1 MTLLVYGW
9 SNRIKELKISKE
21 EMEEDSKKVPTQ
33 SRVAMKGG
41 QDNQKP
47 YHHRGKPAV
56 LKKKR
61 SGK

>member
-1 MTLLVYGW
+1 MGGLT
-9 SNRIKELKISKE
+9 E
-21 EMEEDSKKVPTQ
+21 EMEEDSKTVPTH
-33 SRVAMKGG
+33 SGVAMKGG

-47 YHHRGKPAV
+47 YHHRGRGKPAV